1 MARTGQVI
9 INPLT
14 GERITF
20 LKTARETRGKL
31 LRFDCR
37 APSRGARLPAHIHE
51 TAEERFAVLS
61 GALGVMRGGRAYV
74 LHAGQG
80 IVVPAT
86 VKHQWWNAG
95 DEAVHFRVE
104 IRPPHGFEAALEM
117 ACDLARHGKMTRG
130 CIPKNPFDLAYLGRL
145 SESYLPTVPVIVQKS
160 ALAAIAS
167 VGWLLG
173 YEPEA
178 VTDHM
183 HARHRASTLAVS

>member
-37 APSRGARLPAHIHE
+37 APSHGARLPAHVHE
-51 TAEERFAVLS
+51 TSTERFAVLS
-61 GALGVMRGGRAYV
+61 GALGVMRGGRTYV

-80 IVVPAT
+80 IVIPAK
-86 VKHQWWNAG
+86 VKHQWWNVG
-95 DEAVHFRVE
+95 NEAVHFRVE
-104 IRPPHGFEAALEM
+104 IRPPRDFEAALEM
-117 ACDLARHGKMTRG
+117 ACDLARRGKMTRG

-167 VGWLLG
+167 IGWLLG
-173 YEPEA
+173 YEPGAATEQTLA
-178 VTDHM
+178 W
-183 HARHRASTLAVS
+183 HRASTLAVS

>member
-20 LKTARETRGKL
+20 LKTAQETRGTL
-31 LRFDCR
+31 LRFECR
-37 APSRGARLPAHIHE
+37 APSGGARLPAHIHE

-80 IVVPAT
+80 IVVPAK

-95 DEAVHFRVE
+95 DEAVRFRVE
-104 IRPPHGFEAALEM
+104 IRPPRGFEAALAM
-117 ACDLARHGKMTRG
+117 TCTLAQHGKMTHG

-145 SESYLPTVPVIVQKS
+145 SQSYLPTIPVIVQKS
-160 ALAAIAS
+160 VLATIAS

-173 YEPEA
+173 YEPGA
-178 VTDHM
+178 ATDQIHV
-183 HARHRASTLAVS
+183 RHRASTLAVS